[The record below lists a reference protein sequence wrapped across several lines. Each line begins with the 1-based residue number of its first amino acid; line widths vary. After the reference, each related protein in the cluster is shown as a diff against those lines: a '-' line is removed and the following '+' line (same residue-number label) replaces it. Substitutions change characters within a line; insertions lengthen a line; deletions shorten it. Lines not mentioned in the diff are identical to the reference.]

1 MLSVIVYGR
10 NDQHG
15 ANLHRRAALS
25 LNALAAVLGEDDE
38 IVFADMGSPDAASSF
53 PEAIDD
59 LLTERALARLLVI
72 RVRERDLAHLDLP
85 ARHIPEALARNLAAR
100 RANPANP
107 WLLFTNTDVLLAE
120 PGPGALRAALASA
133 EGAFY
138 QAPRSELPQHLWE
151 MLPRN
156 QPAYALA
163 FLIAHGARLGL
174 VQRVLS
180 DARVL
185 YDNPGDFQ
193 LLRREA
199 FEAVAGFDE
208 SMTRPFHVDANLTVR
223 LRLHLGAIGS
233 FEAATLFHCD
243 HARSVT
249 RMNNREEESNDFSR
263 YVTGVSEAAIAEQR
277 ETWGLA
283 GRELEHISLAP
294 PLQRLAAYLELQPAA
309 PARVIESRYCGE
321 SFNSLD
327 YDPEAVSHFVADRL
341 CTLPPGAEIG
351 WIGADARLLAATRT
365 RLEGLGRGL
374 SPLVCGPL
382 TGQPLHWGESA
393 EPMAAIARGQ
403 VLVVAFG
410 AEGVARFRDC
420 HRPPASFAPDAAELA
435 QLDIAGLLRMAA
447 LAAPAG
453 KRIVIVNA
461 INNEFERMARQLVDG
476 ALAPFATRLRDGVLR
491 SSAALELRL
500 RDLALAVGVHADAS
514 GVTAPEGHRGDIVT
528 GGPYFD
534 LAPALYRVTLAYAL
548 PKPGLPLLRLKLDLM
563 AFGEPIASVSGLA
576 AHAHGELG
584 FDVEV
589 APAFL
594 AKRGI
599 APLEIRVSGNGRA
612 EFVIESVRIERKGA
626 LSLPLEQIALAHR
639 PGAAP

>member
-38 IVFADMGSPDAASSF
+38 IVFADMLSPEAAPSF

-59 LLTERALARLLVI
+59 LLTERALARLRVI
-72 RVRERDLAHLDLP
+72 RVRERDLAALNLG

-100 RANPANP
+100 RTANP

-120 PGPGALRAALASA
+120 PAPGALRAALASA

-151 MLPRN
+151 MLPRD
-156 QPAYALA
+156 QPASALA
-163 FLIAHGARLGL
+163 FLIEHGARLGL

-180 DARVL
+180 EARVL

-193 LLRREA
+193 LVRREA
-199 FEAVAGFDE
+199 FAAIAGFDE
-208 SMTRPFHVDANLTVR
+208 SMTRPFHVDANLAVR

-233 FEAATLFHCD
+233 FEAATLYHCD

-249 RMNNREEESNDFSR
+249 RMNSREEESNDFAR
-263 YVTGVSEAAIAEQR
+263 YVTSVTEAAIAEQGDA
-277 ETWGLA
+277 WGLA
-283 GRELEHISLAP
+283 GQDLEEIVLKP
-294 PLQRLAAYLELQPAA
+294 PLQRLAAYLETQPAA
-309 PARVIESRYCGE
+309 PARVIESRYDGA

-327 YDPEAVSHFVADRL
+327 YDPETISHFVADRL

-365 RLEGLGRGL
+365 RLEGLGRRL

-382 TGQPLHWGESA
+382 AGQPLPWGESA

-410 AEGVARFRDC
+410 AEGVARFRDYA
-420 HRPPASFAPDAAELA
+420 RPPASFAPDAAELE
-435 QLDIAGLLRMAA
+435 QLDIAGLLRLAA

-453 KRIVIVNA
+453 KRLVLVNA
-461 INNEFERMARQLVDG
+461 INNEFERMARQWVDG
-476 ALAPFATRLRDGVLR
+476 ALAPFATRLRDGVLAPTTPLR
-491 SSAALELRL
+491 LRL
-500 RDLALAVGVHADAS
+500 RDLALAAGVHADAS
-514 GVTAPEGHRGDIVT
+514 GVTAPEGHRGDIVV

-534 LAPALYRVTLAYAL
+534 LAPALYRVTLAYRL

-563 AFGEPIASVSGLA
+563 AFGEPIATIGGLA
-576 AHAHGELG
+576 AHAQGELG
-584 FDVEV
+584 FDFEI

-626 LSLPLEQIALAHR
+626 LSLPLEQIAAAHR
-639 PGAAP
+639 LGAAS